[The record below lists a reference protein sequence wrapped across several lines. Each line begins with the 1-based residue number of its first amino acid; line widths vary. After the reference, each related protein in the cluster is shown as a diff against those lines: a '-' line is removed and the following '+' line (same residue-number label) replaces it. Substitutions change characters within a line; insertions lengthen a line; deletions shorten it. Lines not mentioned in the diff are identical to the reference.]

1 MKIIQLIALSFCFL
15 SLSACSSY
23 HGNAISLDKQLS
35 KVDENHHEMVIDGN
49 KIVLDSYIKLFQ
61 RPYYIVLKS
70 EKPIMQKEAEQIA
83 VEYIQPRGC
92 TTPIKR
98 RPDLDKNNTNK
109 TQWLIGVEC

>member
-1 MKIIQLIALSFCFL
+1 MKIIQLIALCFCFL
-15 SLSACSSY
+15 SLSACSS
-23 HGNAISLDKQLS
+23 NLSNVISLDKQLS
-35 KVDENHHEMVIDGN
+35 KVDENHHEMIIDGN

-70 EKPIMQKEAEQIA
+70 EKPLTKTEAEQIA
-83 VEYIQPRGC
+83 VKYIQPRGC